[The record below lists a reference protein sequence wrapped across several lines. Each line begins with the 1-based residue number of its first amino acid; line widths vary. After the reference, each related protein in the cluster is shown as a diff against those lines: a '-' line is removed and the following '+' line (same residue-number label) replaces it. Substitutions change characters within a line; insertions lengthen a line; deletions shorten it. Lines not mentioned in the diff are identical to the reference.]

1 MVGTGADRRGQ
12 QVRAVCSHPR
22 AVVRRGPA
30 PPAPSGQ
37 HPRQRALLLLLASQR
52 AWGPGIQTRVP
63 LSPAFGDPFASSL
76 VPPHS
81 QGSAVPASTAVTG
94 EAPLRGI
101 QAHAP
106 PSGAVSGRCPHFRRR
121 SPSRVLV
128 HRLLSFCGSGHPGLS
143 STPSGTSPSTPLS
156 QLTRGRFEKASIVD
170 FDGRLP
176 HLTCTVWLDV

>member
-1 MVGTGADRRGQ
+1 MVGKGADRRGQ

-37 HPRQRALLLLLASQR
+37 RPRQRALLLLLASQR

-81 QGSAVPASTAVTG
+81 RGSAVPALTAVTG
-94 EAPLRGI
+94 EAPAAWDPGARTAVRCCVRAVPTLPAAVTFPR
-101 QAHAP
+101 ARAP
-106 PSGAVSGRCPHFRRR
+106 FTLVLGEWASGAFQHSLWDQPLH
-121 SPSRVLV
+121 SPLPA
-128 HRLLSFCGSGHPGLS
+128 H
-143 STPSGTSPSTPLS
+143 
-156 QLTRGRFEKASIVD
+156 TRQV
-170 FDGRLP
+170 
-176 HLTCTVWLDV
+176 

>member
-22 AVVRRGPA
+22 AVVRRRPA

-37 HPRQRALLLLLASQR
+37 RPRQRALLLLLASQR

-81 QGSAVPASTAVTG
+81 QGSAVPALTAVTC
-94 EAPLRGI
+94 EAPAAWDPGARTAVRCCVREAVTFPRARAPFTLVLREW
-101 QAHAP
+101 A
-106 PSGAVSGRCPHFRRR
+106 SGAFQHSLWDQPLH
-121 SPSRVLV
+121 SPLPA
-128 HRLLSFCGSGHPGLS
+128 H
-143 STPSGTSPSTPLS
+143 
-156 QLTRGRFEKASIVD
+156 TRQV
-170 FDGRLP
+170 
-176 HLTCTVWLDV
+176 